1 MAIQINGNGT
11 ITGISVGG
19 LPDGIVDNDMLANTV
34 TTGKVL
40 QVKQTENTGVEYAA
54 SLDTFVDIADMS
66 VSITPSAATSK
77 ILVMYTL
84 RLSCD
89 SDDNIAHRLLRDS
102 TAIHIGDADSNR
114 ERVTGSIRII
124 GNEKHEMRTE
134 SATFLDSPNTTS
146 ATTYKIQWCSTFASG
161 NFYLNRSDTDSGS
174 NNDRA
179 RAASSITVMEI
190 AA

>member
-11 ITGISVGG
+11 ITGINVGG

-40 QVKQTENTGVEYAA
+40 QVIQTEKKDVTYNA
-54 SLDTFVDIADMS
+54 SLDTFVDISGMS
-66 VSITPSAATSK
+66 VSITPSATTSK

-89 SDDNIAHRLLRDS
+89 QDDNIAHRLMRGS
-102 TAIHIGDADSNR
+102 TAIHIGDADSNQ

-146 ATTYKIQWCSTFASG
+146 ATTYKVQWCSTFASG
-161 NFYLNRSDTDSGS
+161 NFYLNRSDTDSGA

-190 AA
+190 AV

>member
-84 RLSCD
+84 RLSCN
-89 SDDNIAHRLLRDS
+89 SDDNIAHRLMRDS